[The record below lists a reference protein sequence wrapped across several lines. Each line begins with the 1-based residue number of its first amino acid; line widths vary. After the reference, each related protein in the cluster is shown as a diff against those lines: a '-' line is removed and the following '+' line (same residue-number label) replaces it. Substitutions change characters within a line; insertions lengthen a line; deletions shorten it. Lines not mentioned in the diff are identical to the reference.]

1 MYCNQ
6 CTVTRNK
13 VAPETEWCPLKNSKR
28 RKFQQKKD
36 ISRSEITWNKFSHSL
51 LTPYLL
57 RKCSRGTYIKSTAV
71 PGNSSN
77 SLSLTDP
84 PKLKQKVNHLH
95 VSSNLMQANC
105 LICNE
110 RFQLSLNKFVFT
122 YFKLFIALIALL
134 LLFINS
140 RSKKAVTHFPILTS
154 VKRKKAKRKEKGKI
168 SAWPI
173 NSMPAFKNYPA

>member
-1 MYCNQ
+1 MVGFLEGAKSYCNQ

-36 ISRSEITWNKFSHSL
+36 ISRSEITWNKFCHSL

-122 YFKLFIALIALL
+122 YFKQNLK

-140 RSKKAVTHFPILTS
+140 RSRKTHFPILTS
-154 VKRKKAKRKEKGKI
+154 VKRKKAKRKREGQI
-168 SAWPI
+168 ICLTDQQHACV
-173 NSMPAFKNYPA
+173 

>member
-1 MYCNQ
+1 MHSH
-6 CTVTRNK
+6 VTK
-13 VAPETEWCPLKNSKR
+13 LP
-28 RKFQQKKD
+28 QKLSDVPWRIFEATK
-36 ISRSEITWNKFSHSL
+36 IPAEESRSEIRWNKFSHSL
-51 LTPYLL
+51 LTPYWL

-122 YFKLFIALIALL
+122 YFKQNLK

-140 RSKKAVTHFPILTS
+140 RSRKTHLPILTS
-154 VKRKKAKRKEKGKI
+154 VKRKKAKRKREGQTI
-168 SAWPI
+168 CLTDQQHACV
-173 NSMPAFKNYPA
+173 